1 MENEDKQKNC
11 KRCLLRD
18 MAKADIA
25 NIEKYKDAVKQS
37 DRVFDTVYEERLT
50 VCKQCDYLT
59 AGTCSACG
67 CYVELRSLY
76 KDGKCPYK
84 KWKS

>member
-1 MENEDKQKNC
+1 MENEETLKNC

-18 MAKADIA
+18 MAKADVA
-25 NIEKYKDAVKQS
+25 NIEKYKGAVKQS
-37 DRVFDTVYEERLT
+37 DRVFDAVYEERLT
-50 VCKQCDYLT
+50 ACKQCDCLN
-59 AGTCSACG
+59 AGTCNACG
-67 CYVELRSLY
+67 CYVELRALY